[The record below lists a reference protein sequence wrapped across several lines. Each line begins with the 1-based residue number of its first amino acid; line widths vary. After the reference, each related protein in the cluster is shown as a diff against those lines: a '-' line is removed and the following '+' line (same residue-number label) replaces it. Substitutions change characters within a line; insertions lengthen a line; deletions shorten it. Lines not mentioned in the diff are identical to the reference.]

1 MKDVSTKLFYLRTI
15 AKWTQEHVA
24 NKIGVSKT
32 IYLGIE
38 KNASR
43 ITIER
48 LESII
53 SLYGI
58 TMEKFF
64 SFSVADVNAFIKGE
78 MPGAIKREFIP
89 QVLASLEVIS
99 KLLAQL
105 VQHSLQDQKKQ
116 MEDEKNKESQK
127 NQRSNPT
134 FRAII

>member
-1 MKDVSTKLFYLRTI
+1 MKDVGTKLFYLRTL
-15 AKWTQEHVA
+15 AKWTQEYVA
-24 NKIGVSKT
+24 DKIGVSKT

-64 SFSVADVNAFIKGE
+64 SFSVADVNALVRGE
-78 MPGAIKREFIP
+78 TPGAIKGEFAP
-89 QVLASLEVIS
+89 QMLASLEVIS
-99 KLLAQL
+99 KLLAQMM
-105 VQHSLQDQKKQ
+105 QHSLLDLKKQ
-116 MEDEKNKESQK
+116 IDDDKEKEGQK